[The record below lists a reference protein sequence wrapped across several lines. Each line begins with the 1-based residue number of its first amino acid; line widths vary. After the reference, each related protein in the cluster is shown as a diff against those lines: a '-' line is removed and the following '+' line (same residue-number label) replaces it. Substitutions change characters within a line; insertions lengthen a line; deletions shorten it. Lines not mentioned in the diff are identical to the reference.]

1 MNSERSEKYSTI
13 LIHYSEIALKG
24 KNRIYFEEKLINN
37 IIQSFKENGIL
48 AKAERLFGRILI
60 HTEDL
65 KISLN
70 ILKNI
75 FGIAFFAEVEVAEKS
90 IEKSI
95 ATILKNKKYETF
107 AVRAR
112 TSLSNSSLSSN
123 QMEIEY
129 GNYIRAKL
137 NKKVD
142 LTNPDLTIYI
152 EAIDNKKFAI
162 YTQKNPGLRGLPT
175 GSSGK
180 ALALL
185 SGGIDSPVASYKAIS
200 RGLSVDYIHFHSYP
214 QTNKQSLEKVK
225 QLATILKK
233 YHPQQNALYFVP
245 ILEAQKDFLNSTDN
259 KYLVLLYRRLMLKI
273 AQELAYKLNSQALIT
288 GDSLGQVASQT
299 IENIAVQNS
308 AVEIPILRPLIT
320 QDKEDIIKLAKKIG
334 TYELS
339 IQPHQDCCSLFVP
352 KHPTTKAKIED
363 IIKQETEID
372 LNNHLKK
379 ALEKMEAIKL

>member
-37 IIQSFKENGIL
+37 IILSFRENGIS

-65 KISLN
+65 KKSLN

-75 FGIAFFAEVEVAEKS
+75 FGIAFFAEVEVAKE

-95 ATILKNKKYETF
+95 TTILKDKKYETF

-112 TSLSNSSLSSN
+112 ASLSNKSISSN

-129 GNYIRAKL
+129 GNFIRTKF

-152 EAIDNKKFAI
+152 EAIDNKKFAL
-162 YTQKNPGLRGLPT
+162 YTQKEPGLRGLPT

-185 SGGIDSPVASYKAIS
+185 SGGIDSPVASFKAMS

-233 YHPQQNALYFVP
+233 YHPQPNALYFVP

-273 AQELAYKLNSQALIT
+273 AQELAKKCHFQALIT

-308 AVEIPILRPLIT
+308 ALEMPILRPLIT

-363 IIKQETEID
+363 IIKQEANID
-372 LNNHLKK
+372 INNHLKK
-379 ALEKMEAIKL
+379 SLEKMEAVKL

>member
-37 IIQSFKENGIL
+37 IILSFRENGIS

-65 KISLN
+65 KKSLN

-75 FGIAFFAEVEVAEKS
+75 FGIAFFAEVEVAKE

-95 ATILKNKKYETF
+95 TTILKDKKYETF
-107 AVRAR
+107 AVRAKA
-112 TSLSNSSLSSN
+112 SLSNKNLNSN

-129 GNYIRAKL
+129 GNLIRTKF

-142 LTNPDLTIYI
+142 LTNPDLTVYI

-185 SGGIDSPVASYKAIS
+185 SGGIDSPVASFKAMS

-233 YHPQQNALYFVP
+233 YHPQPNALYFVP

-273 AQELAYKLNSQALIT
+273 AQELAKKCHFQALIT

-308 AVEIPILRPLIT
+308 ALEMPILRPLIT

-363 IIKQETEID
+363 IIKQEANID
-372 LNNHLKK
+372 INNHLKK
-379 ALEKMEAIKL
+379 SLEKMEAVKL

>member
-112 TSLSNSSLSSN
+112 ASLSNSSLSSN

-214 QTNKQSLEKVK
+214 QTNKQSLDKVK

-233 YHPQQNALYFVP
+233 YHPQPSTLYYVP
-245 ILEAQKDFLNSTDN
+245 ILEAQKDFLNSIDN

-273 AQELAYKLNSQALIT
+273 AQKLAGKLNSQALIT

-308 AVEIPILRPLIT
+308 AVEIPIFRPLIT
-320 QDKEDIIKLAKKIG
+320 QDKEDIIKLARKIG

-363 IIKQETEID
+363 IIKQEAKID
-372 LNNHLKK
+372 IDNHIKI
-379 ALEKMEAIKL
+379 ALEKIETVKL

>member
-24 KNRIYFEEKLINN
+24 KNRIFFEEKLINN
-37 IIQSFKENGIL
+37 IIVSLKEKGIL
-48 AKAERLFGRILI
+48 SKAERLFGRILI
-60 HTEDL
+60 HTKDIE
-65 KISLN
+65 KSLD

-75 FGIAFFAEVEVAEKS
+75 FGVAFFAEIEVEEKLVKKS
-90 IEKSI
+90 IKKM
-95 ATILKNKKYETF
+95 LKNKKFETF
-107 AVRAR
+107 AVRAKA
-112 TSLSNSSLSSN
+112 SLSRKSLSSN
-123 QMEIEY
+123 QMEIKY
-129 GNYIRAKL
+129 GNFIRTKF

-142 LTNPDLTIYI
+142 LTNPDLTVYI
-152 EAIDNKKFAI
+152 ETIDNKRFAL
-162 YTQKNPGLRGLPT
+162 YTKKKPGLRGLPT

-180 ALALL
+180 ALVLL
-185 SGGIDSPVASYKAIS
+185 SGGIDSPVASYKAMS

-214 QTNKQSLEKVK
+214 QTNKQSLDKVK

-233 YHPQQNALYFVP
+233 YHPQPSVLYFVP

-273 AQELAYKLNSQALIT
+273 AQKLADRLNSQALIT

-299 IENIAVQNS
+299 IENITVQNS

-363 IIKQETEID
+363 IIKQEAEID
-372 LNNHLKK
+372 INNHIKK
-379 ALEKMEAIKL
+379 ALEKMETVKL